1 MYQYAILN
9 VLGLLCSKLKV
20 NKKNLEHY
28 LYRGSLMI
36 IFIACSHE
44 ALDGTRWKP
53 FKGKVKISQRYRKC
67 RNRKPSVLLKTSST
81 SFEGIWKRPNMAF
94 FFFNDT
100 KGWTQSLTYA
110 RKACYHMSHSP
121 SPGFETGSHF
131 MPTAWTVIY
140 LFVLLC
146 LSGMT
151 VVGIPHPA
159 FSWDGGGG
167 VSHELFARFGL
178 EPRSSQSLPLK

>member
-1 MYQYAILN
+1 MKHWMAPAENHLKE
-9 VLGLLCSKLKV
+9 KLKF
-20 NKKNLEHY
+20 H
-28 LYRGSLMI
+28 RGI
-36 IFIACSHE
+36 ENVVTGNPVFCWKHQ
-44 ALDGTRWKP
+44 ALPLKESE
-53 FKGKVKISQRYRKC
+53 KG
-67 RNRKPSVLLKTSST
+67 LTWL
-81 SFEGIWKRPNMAF
+81 F